1 MNQDTPFDGPRG
13 AKGKRAR
20 RSRSTWRRKVILV
33 LTFLLI
39 GGASSPLNW
48 AQIATQVP
56 ENANPAT
63 LPPGV
68 KPGMIRYVSQPNGWG
83 RTKEEAIKD
92 LHVRIFPWYERNF
105 GKKPGFE
112 IDWVWV
118 SCVEVSAKRSWQAD
132 GRLWWYV
139 EPVKGRLPERPARSG
154 RFDGRR

>member
-1 MNQDTPFDGPRG
+1 MAHHHDLMNKT
-13 AKGKRAR
+13 
-20 RSRSTWRRKVILV
+20 ILALSV
-33 LTFLLI
+33 FLI
-39 GGASSPLNW
+39 GGALSPSLR
-48 AQIATQVP
+48 AQIAAQVP
-56 ENANPAT
+56 ENADPAT
-63 LPPGV
+63 LPAGV

-139 EPVKGRLPERPARSG
+139 DAVKGRGPERPARTG